1 MVEKQRKDP
10 NFALKCK
17 ACVEAKE
24 QEVRAAAA
32 ANAKLK
38 AEETAG
44 AAGAAGETADSL
56 HECSACKAN
65 LPEAAF
71 NRNQL
76 RNKGPG
82 KQRCQTCVQQTE
94 VEEKEKL
101 KANQTAGLNEARQN
115 ARRAEAVGTVGQ
127 KLVAASLLS
136 AQEAHH
142 VTGLKPMVLGRGRAG
157 GRRGRGRR

>member
-1 MVEKQRKDP
+1 MIEKQRKDP

-17 ACVEAKE
+17 ACVEAKG
-24 QEVRAAAA
+24 QEIRAAAA

-38 AEETAG
+38 AEET
-44 AAGAAGETADSL
+44 AGAAGETADSL

-65 LPEAAF
+65 LQKAAF

-94 VEEKEKL
+94 VEEKDKL
-101 KANQTAGLNEARQN
+101 KANQTAGLNAAR
-115 ARRAEAVGTVGQ
+115 
-127 KLVAASLLS
+127 
-136 AQEAHH
+136 H
-142 VTGLKPMVLGRGRAG
+142 LKSSSGRGSRRSWPKTGCGFASVRTGGTAG
-157 GRRGRGRR
+157 DQS